1 MVDNTEA
8 FYLWLGHFIE
18 LFSYHFS
25 RLNILGYSLIDI
37 MIGCGVLTWLLHKL
51 TLSGNRE
58 NLHARNT
65 SSLIK
70 QRKSFAGKP
79 KDQG

>member
-8 FYLWLGHFIE
+8 FYLWLGNFIE

-37 MIGCGVLTWLLHKL
+37 MIGTTVLTWLLHKL
-51 TLSGNRE
+51 TLSGNRLE

-65 SSLIK
+65 SSMMK
-70 QRKSFAGKP
+70 QRRDSSGKI
-79 KDQG
+79 KK